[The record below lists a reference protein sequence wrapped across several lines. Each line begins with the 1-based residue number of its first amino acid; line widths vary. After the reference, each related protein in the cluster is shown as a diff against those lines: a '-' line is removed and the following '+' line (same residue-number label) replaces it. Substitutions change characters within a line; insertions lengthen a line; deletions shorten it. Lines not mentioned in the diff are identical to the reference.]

1 MQAIIDMGSNTM
13 RLSIYQFKE
22 GIPEL
27 VLSKKKM
34 VGLAS
39 YINKAGLMTEE
50 GIQAALKAL
59 NEFKLVLNNLKIKKK
74 YVIAT
79 AAIRNA
85 VNQQQILDTLRK
97 KTRLNIELISGEDEA
112 LYDLK
117 GVLLMEK
124 FDTGIILDIGGGS
137 TELVI
142 YENAEVKQALSLPI
156 GSLNSYMKYVDHL
169 IPTKK
174 ERKKIES
181 KVLKLLKPYDV
192 QIPEGYTMYGV
203 GGTLRGTLKL
213 AKFHYGDSVSDHKI
227 SYPMLKTL
235 IQSNQPNKKDLVPIL
250 RSAPERIHTITT
262 GMIIAKTI
270 LKQYQSNLIIVNYY
284 GLREGYMYSKYLE
297 EKLKRQKYVK
307 KQQ

>member
-13 RLSIYQFKE
+13 RLSIYQFKD

-39 YINKAGLMTEE
+39 YINKAGLMTDD

-59 NEFKLVLNNLKIKKK
+59 NEFKFVLNNLKIRKK

-97 KTRLNIELISGEDEA
+97 KTRLKIDLISGEDEA

-117 GVLLMEK
+117 GVLIMEK
-124 FDTGIILDIGGGS
+124 FETGIILDIGGGS
-137 TELVI
+137 TELVF
-142 YENAEVKQALSLPI
+142 YENHEVKEALSLPI
-156 GSLNSYMKYVDHL
+156 GSLNSYMKYVSGL

-174 ERKKIES
+174 ERKKIEN
-181 KVLKLLKPYDV
+181 KVTKLLEPYTLHAK
-192 QIPEGYTMYGV
+192 EGYTMYGV
-203 GGTLRGTLKL
+203 GGTLRGALKL
-213 AKFHYGDSVSDHKI
+213 AKYHYGDSVENHVI
-227 SYPMLKTL
+227 SYLMLKEL
-235 IQSNQPNKKDLVPIL
+235 IKSNQANKKQLLPIL
-250 RSAPERIHTITT
+250 QSVPERIHTLTT

-270 LKQYQSNLIIVNYY
+270 LKTFQSKLVIINYY
-284 GLREGYMYSKYLE
+284 GLREGYMYTKYSE
-297 EKLKRQKYVK
+297 DKQKRQQLYANK
-307 KQQ
+307 